1 MTKSV
6 KKNYVG
12 FSRNDMRERWR
23 NHKSHIK
30 KQFRSCKIATH
41 FKKHMHDKHKINT
54 DSQAKYTESLKQH
67 LEVMIIECVDP
78 TLNDGN
84 IDKTLLEREAYFQS
98 YFKATSLYGGLCQR
112 DTRRELQTMNNN
124 IPFTFG

>member
-1 MTKSV
+1 
-6 KKNYVG
+6 
-12 FSRNDMRERWR
+12 
-23 NHKSHIK
+23 
-30 KQFRSCKIATH
+30 
-41 FKKHMHDKHKINT
+41 MHDKHKINT